1 VQHHPGYLIGADA
14 LVSDT
19 GYRTSDL
26 VCVKAAPAATQYRP
40 GQRVRRDLGT
50 CIRLNVLVL
59 GTVGENVPSMVLR
72 RPCDQSSL
80 ACRPRAWGLEAGAS
94 LYLPARGLGSRAVLP
109 APSPRSGLSQLLLQ
123 LAFLLL
129 QVGDPV
135 LSGPRAHRAAACPV
149 AWPAP
154 SARPR
159 HGPGAIP
166 RYGWNTDPPGAAA
179 HPSHHQAPRRKR
191 PQSPACAAQ

>member
-59 GTVGENVPSMVLR
+59 GAVGENVPSMVLR

-80 ACRPRAWGLEAGAS
+80 ACRPRAWG
-94 LYLPARGLGSRAVLP
+94 PGSWSEFVS
-109 APSPRSGLSQLLLQ
+109 PSPRVRFACSF
-123 LAFLLL
+123 ACIFTTK
-129 QVGDPV
+129 
-135 LSGPRAHRAAACPV
+135 RA
-149 AWPAP
+149 
-154 SARPR
+154 
-159 HGPGAIP
+159 
-166 RYGWNTDPPGAAA
+166 
-179 HPSHHQAPRRKR
+179 
-191 PQSPACAAQ
+191 